1 MAGIEIEPRVQ
12 RLENNHTML
21 STELS
26 QMNRTLGKIEV
37 AIEKQNEIHTDIRML
52 TQKFD
57 AHIVSED
64 EEMGRI
70 YERIRQIES
79 DKVWLQRL
87 VYGAIASA
95 VFAQVFV
102 SKIGF

>member
-1 MAGIEIEPRVQ
+1 MAGVEIEPRVQ

-21 STELS
+21 SAELS
-26 QMNRTLGKIEV
+26 QMNRTLSKIEV

-95 VFAQVFV
+95 VLGQIIV
-102 SKIGF
+102 SKVGL